1 MHALDR
7 FHLPRTTAVSLV
19 AAILAIVIT
28 LVLAAGVA
36 GVSGT
41 GGGAGQFATPARSVT
56 SVSGQLVPRVWGRG
70 PFVPLT
76 DSSLSLPWAST
87 RP

>member
-7 FHLPRTTAVSLV
+7 FHLPRATAVSVV

-36 GVSGT
+36 GSAVPAAMVANWLGT
-41 GGGAGQFATPARSVT
+41 R
-56 SVSGQLVPRVWGRG
+56 
-70 PFVPLT
+70 
-76 DSSLSLPWAST
+76 LP
-87 RP
+87 